1 MTAAD
6 LTPDSITRG
15 LGTRF
20 IGQKVIYYRRLS
32 STMEAAREQARQGA
46 AEGTTIIA
54 GEQTGGRG
62 RLGRPWLSP
71 PGNIALSVILYPDLD
86 YLPSLVMLASLAV
99 VHAIKTTTRL
109 KAQISWP
116 NDVIINGKKVCGI
129 LVESDVR
136 GGEVAYA
143 VVGMGVNVNLNAA
156 DFPDISATATS
167 LRDETGGE
175 LPLADMIRQL
185 LLDIEGL
192 YMTLQVGGSVYE
204 EWRDSLATLGRQ
216 VTVTSGDTSQE
227 GIAEGV
233 DRDGALRLRLS
244 DGSLVRVIAAD
255 VTLHG

>member
-1 MTAAD
+1 MAAAE

-15 LGTRF
+15 LATRF
-20 IGQKVIYYRRLS
+20 IGQKVIYRRRLP
-32 STMEAAREQARQGA
+32 STMKAATERARQGVL
-46 AEGTTIIA
+46 EGTAIIA

-62 RLGRPWLSP
+62 RLGRFWISP
-71 PGNIALSVILYPDLD
+71 PGNIALSVILHPDLD

-99 VHAIKTTTRL
+99 VRAIKSVTGL
-109 KAQISWP
+109 EAQVSWP

-175 LPLADMIRQL
+175 LPLADIIRQL
-185 LLDIEGL
+185 FLDMEGL
-192 YMTLQVGGSVYE
+192 YVTMQGGGSVYE